1 MPRNILQHVDC
12 EASSACMVCIDIVD
26 SCWLLRYIDLFLSIS
41 STNPSQPPAPQK
53 KSHTCVNFSKR
64 CLDNKALPGTCETAP
79 SPRCMCTKL
88 AGFNWKSHQN
98 LRILW
103 FFQRTWYYDTPN
115 NPTASLHRWWC
126 RYWRH
131 IFQCLSKSKTD
142 REEQPVAQRSP
153 KPWYTNMSLMFQ
165 ADVPWMYPYYLA
177 NLDDPCVHVA
187 GFTPQTATFHSSL
200 QLGKHSSET
209 SQEPLCHAILRIQPP
224 HASKPLPKVQS
235 TSESM

>member
-1 MPRNILQHVDC
+1 M
-12 EASSACMVCIDIVD
+12 
-26 SCWLLRYIDLFLSIS
+26 
-41 STNPSQPPAPQK
+41 
-53 KSHTCVNFSKR
+53 NFSKR

-79 SPRCMCTKL
+79 SPRCHV
-88 AGFNWKSHQN
+88 HQVG
-98 LRILW
+98 RIQL
-103 FFQRTWYYDTPN
+103 QN

-142 REEQPVAQRSP
+142 REEATSCPALSNCNASSYGSAMLGP

-177 NLDDPCVHVA
+177 NLDDPCIHVA

-209 SQEPLCHAILRIQPP
+209 SQEPLCDAILRIQPP

>member
-1 MPRNILQHVDC
+1 MLIHVDC
-12 EASSACMVCIDIVD
+12 SDTSTC
-26 SCWLLRYIDLFLSIS
+26 SCLF
-41 STNPSQPPAPQK
+41 PAPIPHSRPKK

-79 SPRCMCTKL
+79 SPRCHVHQVGRIQLEITPESQNIM
-88 AGFNWKSHQN
+88 GFFREH
-98 LRILW
+98 
-103 FFQRTWYYDTPN
+103 DTMIHEIIRLQ
-115 NPTASLHRWWC
+115 ASTGGGVGTGVTSFNASANQKQIGR
-126 RYWRH
+126 
-131 IFQCLSKSKTD
+131 K
-142 REEQPVAQRSP
+142 QPVAQRGP